1 MIDDCA
7 VDHGDPKTKTVDL
20 LVKIIPLIK
29 EPARRGGVTY
39 TRIPSMIIAKKL
51 AVLDWLLSTAEMT
64 SRTKI
69 TVQIPD
75 LTTFMIR
82 KVRGLSLCFARRTIS
97 VMVRLRSSTHTPIQ
111 IGIVLSTK
119 N

>member
-1 MIDDCA
+1 
-7 VDHGDPKTKTVDL
+7 
-20 LVKIIPLIK
+20 LV
-29 EPARRGGVTY
+29 EERSSGGCTY
-39 TRIPSMIIAKKL
+39 TRIPSMIIAKNL

-64 SRTKI
+64 SRTKM

-97 VMVRLRSSTHTPIQ
+97 VMVRLRSRTQTPIQ